1 MPLYQWVGRNSA
13 GEEVTGSVEA
23 PAKEVVMAALR
34 VHNITV
40 TILEEQTVPS
50 SNWGAVLGR
59 ILFGLLLLGGATLM
73 ALIAKGT
80 RIRCSR
86 TDAAYDC
93 TVRTTMAGVRELYT
107 EEIRGAQKATD
118 EKRVTSSGTNRK
130 SSSETQ
136 RLVLSGDKATLASD
150 WMAHPFASCASA
162 AATLNDNFA
171 RRQAESFETWQI
183 ELPPAAV
190 ALVVGLIGL
199 LVIVSGVRR
208 AF

>member
-1 MPLYQWVGRNSA
+1 VPRFGWSGRTA
-13 GEEVTGSVEA
+13 DG
-23 PAKEVVMAALR
+23 KEVSGTLEAASKELLMAVLR
-34 VHNITV
+34 IQHITV
-40 TILEEQTVPS
+40 TSIEEGTEAFS
-50 SNWGAVLGR
+50 LGAVVGR
-59 ILFGLLLLGGATLM
+59 IALGLLLLGGATLM

-86 TDAAYDC
+86 TAAAYDC
-93 TVRTTMAGVRELYT
+93 TVQTTMAGVRELYT

-150 WMAHPFASCASA
+150 WMAHPVVSCASA
-162 AATLNDNFA
+162 AKTLNDNFA
-171 RRQAESFETWQI
+171 KRQAESFETWQI
-183 ELPPAAV
+183 EMPPAAV
-190 ALVVGLIGL
+190 ALVVGIIGL
-199 LVIVSGVRR
+199 LVILSGVRR